1 MVKEF
6 RYWFDGLILL
16 IAIFLFVVVLIHKY
30 NRVAPIQ
37 EIPVSVREKISVDNP
52 DAREI
57 RCLAQAIYFEARG
70 EPVAGQVAVAEVIM
84 NRVASDR
91 YPDTICGVVFQ
102 GEHRRNRCQ
111 FSFACDG
118 KSDKP
123 VRTKAWAIAK
133 EISLSTAMGL
143 QPVSVQGA
151 THYHANYV
159 EPQWSKELN
168 RVAVVGNHSF
178 YRKD

>member
-1 MVKEF
+1 M
-6 RYWFDGLILL
+6 RYDLEYDLSW
-16 IAIFLFVVVLIHKY
+16 IFWIFVLFVIFDNIITYEH
-30 NRVAPIQ
+30 NPIQ
-37 EIPVSVREKISVDNP
+37 KIEVHTREKMTIQKVGEK
-52 DAREI
+52 EI

-70 EPVAGQVAVAEVIM
+70 EPVKGQVAVAEVIM
-84 NRVASDR
+84 NRVASGR

-118 KSDKP
+118 KSDTP
-123 VRTKAWAIAK
+123 VGTRAWNLAR
-133 EISLSTAMGL
+133 EISMSTAMGL
-143 QPVSVQGA
+143 QPISVQGA

-168 RVAVVGNHSF
+168 RVAIVGNHSF